1 MSSLNLAKV
10 RWFVGEECGFEKEI
24 RPDKIVKAYP
34 DFRTSHPGLM
44 RTPVEHRRNIRYPR
58 YVF

>member
-1 MSSLNLAKV
+1 MSSLNLAKL

-34 DFRTSHPGLM
+34 DFRTSHLG
-44 RTPVEHRRNIRYPR
+44 
-58 YVF
+58 